1 MAEPNWQSLGTKSI
15 DITVKAAN
23 VEEPT
28 LNLSLDKTTAYP
40 DETVTVTVDITNP
53 NANYDATDGEVVI
66 YANVNNALATIADK
80 TGITVP
86 KGSSSKLTATFTPQD
101 IGMITNGI
109 IKNATIYALAKFTVG
124 GNTFDSIKSNEV
136 TFTMKLYQ
144 ITVSTP
150 SFTLLKNGQP
160 FSGGDVYDTDTLGTE
175 VSYAVNTPKANIP
188 AQGSTKFETVV
199 KDGSGNTVYDQ
210 STTKGYS
217 DVTSPKSDKLTL
229 AIGKLNPGSY
239 SIDMTLYYA
248 YEVVS

>member
-1 MAEPNWQSLGTKSI
+1 MAEPNWQSLGTKEIS
-15 DITVKAAN
+15 ITVKAAN
-23 VEEPT
+23 VNEPAISI
-28 LNLSLDKTTAYP
+28 SLDKTSAYP
-40 DETVTVTVDITNP
+40 DETVTVTATITNP
-53 NANYDATDGEVVI
+53 NTNYDATGGELVI
-66 YANVNNALATIADK
+66 YANVNNALATIIDK
-80 TGITVP
+80 SGLSVPAGKSITV
-86 KGSSSKLTATFTPQD
+86 TATFTPD
-101 IGMITNGI
+101 SIGMTTNGI
-109 IKNATIYALAKFTVG
+109 IKNATIYALGKFTVG

-136 TFTMKLYQ
+136 DFTMKLYQ

-175 VSYAVNTPKANIP
+175 VDYSVNTPKSGEP
-188 AQGSTKFETVV
+188 AQGSIKFETVV

-217 DVTSPKSDKLTL
+217 TVKSSESDKLTL

-239 SIDMTLYYA
+239 TINMTLYSA